1 MHLTQRHERLLVA
14 FVALH
19 SAVVGLLLILAPG
32 LAAQLGGWERID
44 PAFFGRQA
52 GVFHIVLAAGYL
64 MVFARYRGV
73 RLIVI
78 AKSSAFVFLLAH
90 TVLDPL
96 PWAVPASGVIDGLM
110 ARVVWWVHRQ
120 VKPSPSAKA

>member
-1 MHLTQRHERLLVA
+1 MRLTEGHERLLIA

-19 SAVVGLLLILAPG
+19 SAIVGLLLILAPG

-52 GVFHIVLAAGYL
+52 GAFHIVLAAGYL
-64 MVFARYRGV
+64 MEFSRYRGV

-78 AKSSAFVFLLAH
+78 AKSFAFVFLLAY

-96 PWAVPASGVIDGLM
+96 PWAVPVTGVIDGLM
-110 ARVVWWVHRQ
+110 ALVVWWVNRQ
-120 VKPSPSAKA
+120 VKPPPSTEA

>member
-1 MHLTQRHERLLVA
+1 MHLTERHERLLIA

-52 GVFHIVLAAGYL
+52 GAFHIVLAIGYL
-64 MVFARYRGV
+64 VEFARHRSIS
-73 RLIVI
+73 LILI
-78 AKSSAFVFLLAH
+78 AKTFAFAFLMVHA
-90 TVLDPL
+90 VLDPL
-96 PWAVPASGVIDGLM
+96 PWAVPTSGVLDGLM
-110 ARVVWWVHRQ
+110 ALVVWWVHRA
-120 VKPSPSAKA
+120 VRASSAARP

>member
-1 MHLTQRHERLLVA
+1 MHLTEGHERLLIA

-32 LAAQLGGWERID
+32 LAAQLGGWERVD

-52 GVFHIVLAAGYL
+52 GAFHIVLAAGYL
-64 MVFARYRGV
+64 MEFARYRGV

-78 AKSSAFVFLLAH
+78 AKSFAFVFLLAY

-96 PWAVPASGVIDGLM
+96 PWAVLVTGVIDGLM
-110 ARVVWWVHRQ
+110 ALVVWWVHRQ
-120 VKPSPSAKA
+120 VKPSPSTEA

>member
-1 MHLTQRHERLLVA
+1 MHLTERHERLLIT

-52 GVFHIVLAAGYL
+52 GAFHIVLAAGYL
-64 MVFARYRGV
+64 MEFARYRGIS
-73 RLIVI
+73 LILI
-78 AKSSAFVFLLAH
+78 AKTFAFVFLMVHAA
-90 TVLDPL
+90 LDPL

-110 ARVVWWVHRQ
+110 ALVVWWVHRQ
-120 VKPSPSAKA
+120 TGSGARLEV

>member
-1 MHLTQRHERLLVA
+1 MHLTERHERLLIA

-19 SAVVGLLLILAPG
+19 SAVVGLLFILAPG

-52 GVFHIVLAAGYL
+52 GAFHIVLAAGYL
-64 MVFARYRGV
+64 MEFARYRGV

-78 AKSSAFVFLLAH
+78 AKSFAFVFLLAH

-96 PWAVPASGVIDGLM
+96 PWAVPVSGVIDGLM
-110 ARVVWWVHRQ
+110 ALAVWWVHRQ
-120 VKPSPSAKA
+120 AKPSPSTTA